1 MSVARAAFDQL
12 MALAGREAP
21 DFVRID
27 EGPAALKT
35 RFPAEDA
42 AAAVLAA
49 TGTVAADLWRQRTGR
64 GQTVTVSTREAA
76 AALVSFVHQ
85 SFEDASRAPP
95 ARPNDLNG
103 GGRGTPAMGFF
114 ATKDGRQ
121 VYLHPS
127 FPPSAAILHR
137 IMGEPADAEAVART
151 TLTWNAMD
159 LENAIAQ
166 AGVCGAMVRTPE
178 EWDASEQGRILA
190 ARPVIEVTK
199 IADSPPEPLP
209 TGGAAPLSGV
219 RVLDLTRVLAGPTCA
234 RTLAQYGAD
243 VLYIA
248 SPNLPATGFFI
259 SDTNHGKLSAWLD
272 LKDETD
278 RARMIEL
285 VKTCDVFGQG
295 YRGGALE
302 RMGLGPLD
310 LARLRPGII
319 ATSINAYGHEG
330 PWAQRPGWEQL
341 AQTVTG
347 MAQLHGSHLDPD
359 KGAQLQPGAVCDYT
373 TGFLAALGTLIA
385 LDRRARFGGSY
396 LVRVSLAQTAVW
408 LRRLGIAGRE
418 GLAAVQPHTAEEIA
432 GWQIG
437 EDSGFGPMRH
447 LRPPVTL
454 SETPAQWT
462 RPVVPLGTHP
472 AAWPG

>member
-1 MSVARAAFDQL
+1 MSVASTAFSQL
-12 MALAGREAP
+12 MKLAGREAP
-21 DFVRID
+21 DFVTIE
-27 EGPAALKT
+27 EGAPAMKT
-35 RFPAEDA
+35 RFQAEAA

-49 TGTVAADLWRQRTGR
+49 TGTIAADLRRQFIGR
-64 GQTVTVSTREAA
+64 GQSVSASTREAA

-85 SFEDASRAPP
+85 SFEDATRAPP
-95 ARPNDLNG
+95 SRPADLNG

-114 ATKDGRQ
+114 ATQDGRHI
-121 VYLHPS
+121 YLHPS
-127 FPPSAAILHR
+127 FPDSAAKLHKL
-137 IMGEPADAEAVART
+137 MGEPADAEAVAKT

-159 LENAIAQ
+159 LENAIAA
-166 AGVCGAMVRTPE
+166 AGICGAMCRTPE

-190 ARPVIEVTK
+190 TRPLIEVTK

-209 TGGAAPLSGV
+209 GGDAPLSGV

-248 SPNLPATGFFI
+248 SPNLPATAFFI

-272 LKDETD
+272 LKTPEGLAQLKD
-278 RARMIEL
+278 L
-285 VKTCDVFGQG
+285 VKTTDVFGQG

-319 ATSINAYGHEG
+319 YTSINAYGHEG

-347 MAQLHGSHLDPD
+347 VAHLHGEHM
-359 KGAQLQPGAVCDYT
+359 GAKAPMLQPGAVADYT

-396 LVRVSLAQTAVW
+396 CVRVSLSQTLTW
-408 LRRLGIAGRE
+408 LRGLGIAGPE
-418 GLAAVQPHTAEEIA
+418 HLAAVQPHSPEEIA
-432 GWQIG
+432 GWQV
-437 EDSGFGPMRH
+437 DSQSGFGPMRH

-454 SETPAQWT
+454 SETPARWA
-462 RPVVPLGTHP
+462 RPVVPLGTHEP
-472 AAWPG
+472 AWP